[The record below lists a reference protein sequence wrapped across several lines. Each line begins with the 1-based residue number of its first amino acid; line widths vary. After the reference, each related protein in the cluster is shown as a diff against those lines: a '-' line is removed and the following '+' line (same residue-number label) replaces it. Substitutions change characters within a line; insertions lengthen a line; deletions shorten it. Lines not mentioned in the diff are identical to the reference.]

1 MLNLV
6 IFSVSDDYCL
16 NSNCFFR
23 GFFWVSE
30 NEVAGLTDF
39 SGNVQNC
46 QKIERKKFLFVF
58 CVEVCFLKF
67 WTQNLWRNEFNWT
80 LNVLIKLIIRDY
92 KRITNKQIHYSSTIE
107 FSLNFYLIFCQSY
120 FEYRRFGSF
129 GLISLIKFYFRS
141 SKIGFSPFTKYAN
154 EIPKKDNFQKNFQH
168 PFLHLLLAFLLPY

>member
-16 NSNCFFR
+16 NSNCFFSR
-23 GFFWVSE
+23 IFLSQWKRSRRLNGFFRKRSKLSKNW
-30 NEVAGLTDF
+30 AK
-39 SGNVQNC
+39 
-46 QKIERKKFLFVF
+46 KI

-120 FEYRRFGSF
+120 FEYQRFGSF

-168 PFLHLLLAFLLPY
+168 PFLHLLLALLLPY